1 MREDRQL
8 YTFGQNIELLKQLNA
23 HGISYLLVGGL
34 AVSLYC
40 PSRQAQDMD
49 LLIDPNPVNAEK
61 LEKILSQ
68 WGTFSSRMD
77 GPHRQLVLKS
87 VHDADL
93 LTPPAE
99 WPKYEEISMG
109 AGTCRVAGEVVPVVS
124 IRNLIR
130 LKEIACISQ
139 PDNSE
144 KHMSDI
150 KTLTAVLLGS
160 HQIE

>member
-34 AVSLYC
+34 AVSWYC

-49 LLIDPNPVNAEK
+49 LLIDPNPVNADK

-68 WGTFSSRMD
+68 WGIVSSRLD
-77 GPHRQLVLKS
+77 GPHRLLVLKS
-87 VHDADL
+87 IHYADL

-99 WPKYEEISMG
+99 WPKYEEISMC

-130 LKEIACISQ
+130 LKEIACVAQ
-139 PDNSE
+139 LDNSE

-150 KTLTAVLLGS
+150 NTLKAVLLSS